1 MDAATSRTI
10 RLGAVSVGLIG
21 LDQALN
27 RIAALELDEDLAAE
41 LLFAEI
47 RDRNYIPPGR
57 EEEYRQALRRE
68 YRLHLQREEREHP
81 ALEVRIFGPG
91 CVSCNNL
98 QTMVMEILDEMR
110 IAAAIDQVH
119 DPDEIGRAGVLHTPA
134 LMLNGRLKSA
144 GLLPTRAQVEQWI
157 REIVD
162 A

>member
-57 EEEYRQALRRE
+57 QEEYRQALRRE